1 MVIVVVRM
9 NLMPPKAIGR
19 LTYLRTKRPFGLS
32 KDPRPKK
39 HPKILRKEESKE
51 TRDFM
56 KVEVGGVHRNKYN
69 GHCTKQ

>member
-1 MVIVVVRM
+1 MVMVVVRM
-9 NLMPPKAIGR
+9 SLMPPKAIGR
-19 LTYLRTKRPFGLS
+19 LTYLRIKGPFGLS
-32 KDPRPKK
+32 KDPGPKK

-56 KVEVGGVHRNKYN
+56 KVEVGGVHHNKYN